1 MRRRSWLTAAA
12 GAIACAL
19 ASCSST
25 SPLTTSPPATYQGMT
40 AVDPPAG
47 KPNWVVKRAIEVGDV
62 TGSPAP
68 DASSP
73 PAVGADAFRQALE
86 RSLEEAGYLAS
97 GVKSKARYRLNAS
110 VQELD
115 QPKFTLAE
123 NTTVTATVLYR
134 LLGRGTNAQYSI
146 TASGT
151 ATVDDSAIFGNRLR
165 LADERALQ
173 ANIET
178 LLKKLQAF

>member
-1 MRRRSWLTAAA
+1 MRQRSWPAAA
-12 GAIACAL
+12 AVAMACTL
-19 ASCSST
+19 ASCT
-25 SPLTTSPPATYQGMT
+25 SPPATYQPATYQGMT
-40 AVDPPAG
+40 AVDPPAD
-47 KPNWVVKRAIEVGDV
+47 KPNWVVKGAIEVGDV
-62 TGSPAP
+62 SGSRAP

-86 RSLEEAGYLAS
+86 RSLAEAGYLAS
-97 GVKSKARYRLNAS
+97 GPKAKARYRLNAS

-115 QPKFTLAE
+115 QPKFTFAE

-134 LLGRGTNAQYSI
+134 LLGQGTNAQYSV

-151 ATVDDSAIFGNRLR
+151 ATADDSAIFGRRLH

>member
-1 MRRRSWLTAAA
+1 MRRKSWPAAAA
-12 GAIACAL
+12 GAMACTL
-19 ASCSST
+19 ASC
-25 SPLTTSPPATYQGMT
+25 TSPPATYQGMT

-47 KPNWVVKRAIEVGDV
+47 KPNWVVKGAIEVGDV
-62 TGSPAP
+62 SGSRAP
-68 DASSP
+68 DGSSP

-86 RSLEEAGYLAS
+86 RSLAEAGYLAS
-97 GVKSKARYRLNAS
+97 APKAKARYRLNAS

-115 QPKFTLAE
+115 QPKFTFAD

-134 LLGRGTNAQYSI
+134 LLGRGTNAQYSV

-151 ATVDDSAIFGNRLR
+151 ATSDDSAIFGRRLH